1 MSRWKLVT
9 AHYLNCPGTE
19 FEYRETDTKTG
30 RQIRKTT
37 PVPRYV
43 DPRDPADWTSR
54 WGQRSNSAIVGN
66 EEGECIVCYAG
77 AGEPSDI
84 VFEGDPTPDMIPVDE
99 EATIITQSFA
109 ERWSYKPDM
118 VGIDYSQSLVDRF
131 QIQMAEVSGR
141 STKVEGLEELVSAL
155 GVMAKTNA
163 DILGRMTEMQPVRR
177 V

>member
-1 MSRWKLVT
+1 
-9 AHYLNCPGTE
+9 
-19 FEYRETDTKTG
+19 
-30 RQIRKTT
+30 
-37 PVPRYV
+37 
-43 DPRDPADWTSR
+43 
-54 WGQRSNSAIVGN
+54 
-66 EEGECIVCYAG
+66 
-77 AGEPSDI
+77 
-84 VFEGDPTPDMIPVDE
+84 MIPVDE